1 MLLWMRSILG
11 NLDIM
16 QIKPVP
22 DLTEQE
28 MNTEFIVRKFRLFRY
43 AFISGNEG
51 IGRRLNLAG

>member
-1 MLLWMRSILG
+1 MRSILG

-28 MNTEFIVRKFRLFRY
+28 MNTEFIVREFRLFRY

>member
-1 MLLWMRSILG
+1 MRSILD

-28 MNTEFIVRKFRLFRY
+28 MNTELVVRKFRLFRH

>member
-1 MLLWMRSILG
+1 MRSILG
-11 NLDIM
+11 NLDII

-43 AFISGNEG
+43 ASYPGMKASEED
-51 IGRRLNLAG
+51 

>member
-1 MLLWMRSILG
+1 MRSILG

-28 MNTEFIVRKFRLFRY
+28 MNTEFIVRKLRLFRY